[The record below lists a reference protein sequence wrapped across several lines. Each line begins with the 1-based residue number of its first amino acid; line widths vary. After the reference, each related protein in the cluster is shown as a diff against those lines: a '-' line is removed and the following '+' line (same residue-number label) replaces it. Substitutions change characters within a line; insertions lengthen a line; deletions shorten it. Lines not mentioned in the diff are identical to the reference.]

1 VDITQNDR
9 RLIAALRRDA
19 RKSVTDLARELDLSR
34 TTVQKRLGQL
44 ESSGV
49 ISGYHLK
56 LGDTYRSRSLQAYVS
71 LVVHPRHS
79 VAVSRELERMDE
91 VEALYTVSG
100 KIDLVAIMRVMSPAD
115 MDRALDR
122 IGAIKGVK
130 DTDSAIVLN
139 TKFDR
144 R

>member
-1 VDITQNDR
+1 MDITRNDR

-19 RKSVTDLARELDLSR
+19 RKSVRELARQLHLSR
-34 TTVQKRLGQL
+34 TTVQKRLAQL
-44 ESSGV
+44 ESAGV
-49 ISGYHLK
+49 IAGYHLK
-56 LGDTYRSRSLQAYVS
+56 LGDHYQSRSLQAYVS
-71 LVVHPRHS
+71 LVVQPRHS
-79 VAVSRELERMDE
+79 VAVSRELARMDE

-100 KIDLVAIMRVMSPAD
+100 KIDLVAIMRVLSPAD

>member
-1 VDITQNDR
+1 
-9 RLIAALRRDA
+9 
-19 RKSVTDLARELDLSR
+19 
-34 TTVQKRLGQL
+34 
-44 ESSGV
+44 
-49 ISGYHLK
+49 
-56 LGDTYRSRSLQAYVS
+56 
-71 LVVHPRHS
+71 
-79 VAVSRELERMDE
+79 MDE
-91 VEALYTVSG
+91 VEALCNVSG

-130 DTDSAIVLN
+130 DTDPAIVLN